1 MAAGV
6 PFPAAAVRAA
16 QEARKAN
23 PTLASHIAAVLCG
36 CVVSDALLESNQG
49 EEVSTT
55 CGHCGEQHVP
65 TLDHMYWVCKAN
77 ADLRQGFPIPT
88 ADLTRRLGWP
98 TVDLTC
104 RTTTIWTK
112 MVLAMAS
119 MRQRALNHRHK
130 KRQ

>member
-23 PTLASHIAAVLCG
+23 PLLASHIAAVLCG

-55 CGHCGEQHVP
+55 CNHCGEQHAP
-65 TLDHMYWVCKAN
+65 TLDHMYWVCTAN
-77 ADLRQGFPIPT
+77 ADLREGIATPT

-98 TVDLTC
+98 TEELT
-104 RTTTIWTK
+104 RSTTTTWTK

-119 MRQRALNHRHK
+119 MRQRALHHRHK

>member
-55 CGHCGEQHVP
+55 CNHCGEQHVP
-65 TLDHMYWVCKAN
+65 TLDHMCWVCTAN
-77 ADLRQGFPIPT
+77 TDTPQGIAIPT
-88 ADLTRRLGWP
+88 ADLRRRRGLP
-98 TVDLTC
+98 T
-104 RTTTIWTK
+104 
-112 MVLAMAS
+112 
-119 MRQRALNHRHK
+119 
-130 KRQ
+130 